1 MTVKESR
8 SAGVTFLDYA
18 RARNRTEEIS
28 DDVGLD
34 QRCSVRTP
42 RWEVVADNVS
52 EISERRRCLMTWD

>member
-1 MTVKESR
+1 MTVEESQ
-8 SAGVTFLDYA
+8 SADVTFLDYA

-42 RWEVVADNVS
+42 RWEVVADNVNK
-52 EISERRRCLMTWD
+52 RGRCLMTWD